1 MILNK
6 VTDLIGNTPMLGFP
20 IPGKN
25 ATLLLKIEKNNPG
38 GSIKDRMARNMIIA
52 ALKSGRLKPGGIVVE
67 SSSGNTGIGLAIAAI
82 EFGLHF
88 IAVVD
93 HHAAQDKIAVMRALG
108 AEIRY
113 VEGDYREDEVA
124 VVERQRLAAEIAGQL
139 PGAVFMNQSDN
150 VANAG
155 AYFDFVREVIG
166 EVDGG
171 IDAYVGCVGTGGSMT
186 GIARGLKLYNPRTK
200 TIAVEPAGSIIFGQ
214 SGHSYYQSGT
224 GTPKGDT
231 VGLVLDYSCIDMG
244 VQVTDSQAFETARYI
259 AQRTG
264 LLVGGSTGGV
274 IYKALEFIHA
284 GLIGG
289 NIVTAVADGGEK
301 YLHTVFNES
310 WLTERNLLD
319 PEIWKRL
326 EGWFRQE
333 GSDEMPR
340 PAPRLFWTEPG
351 AGGQEKMASAS

>member
-1 MILNK
+1 MILSK
-6 VTDLIGNTPMLGFP
+6 VTDLIGNTPILA
-20 IPGKN
+20 IPVPAKK
-25 ATLLLKIEKNNPG
+25 ARLLLKIEKNNPG

-52 ALKSGRLKPGGIVVE
+52 ALKSGRLKPGGVVVE

-82 EFGLHF
+82 EFGLRF

-113 VEGDYREDEVA
+113 VDGDYREDEVA
-124 VVERQRLAAEIAGQL
+124 VVERQRLAAELASQI

-155 AYFDFVREVIG
+155 GYFDFVREVVEQI
-166 EVDGG
+166 DGR

-186 GIARGLKLYNPRTK
+186 GIARGLKLHNPRTK
-200 TIAVEPAGSIIFGQ
+200 TIAVEPSGSIIFGQ
-214 SGHSYYQSGT
+214 PGHPYYQSGT

-259 AQRTG
+259 AKHTG
-264 LLVGGSTGGV
+264 LLVGGSTGGT
-274 IYKALEFIHA
+274 IYKALELIHD
-284 GLIGG
+284 GMISG
-289 NIVTAVADGGEK
+289 NVVAVVADGGEK
-301 YLHTVFNES
+301 YLHTVFSES
-310 WLTERNLLD
+310 WLKERDLLN
-319 PEIWKRL
+319 PAIWTRL
-326 EGWFRQE
+326 DEWLAQE
-333 GSDEMPR
+333 TAEE
-340 PAPRLFWTEPG
+340 APRAVPRLSV
-351 AGGQEKMASAS
+351 A

>member
-6 VTDLIGNTPMLGFP
+6 VTDLIGNTPILGIP
-20 IPGKN
+20 IPEKN
-25 ATLLLKIEKNNPG
+25 SKLLLKIEKNNPG
-38 GSIKDRMARNMIIA
+38 GSIKDRMARNMIVA
-52 ALKSGRLKPGGIVVE
+52 ALKSGRLKPGGVVVE

-82 EFGLHF
+82 EFGLRF

-108 AEIRY
+108 AEIRF
-113 VEGDYREDEVA
+113 VEGNYREDEVA
-124 VVERQRLAAEIAGQL
+124 VVERQRLAAELESQI

-155 AYFDFVREVIG
+155 GYFDFVREVI
-166 EVDGG
+166 EQVDGG
-171 IDAYVGCVGTGGSMT
+171 VDAYVGCVGTGGSMT
-186 GIARGLKLYNPRTK
+186 GIARGLKLHNPRTK

-214 SGHSYYQSGT
+214 AGHPYYQSGT

-259 AQRTG
+259 ARHTG

-274 IYKALEFIHA
+274 IYKALEFIHS
-284 GLIGG
+284 GLISG
-289 NIVTAVADGGEK
+289 NVVAVVADGGEK
-301 YLHTVFNES
+301 YLHTVFSEN
-310 WLTERNLLD
+310 WLKERNFLD
-319 PEIWKRL
+319 PEVGTTL
-326 EGWFRQE
+326 NGWLNQE
-333 GSDEMPR
+333 SSEEALRAVPLLR
-340 PAPRLFWTEPG
+340 VA
-351 AGGQEKMASAS
+351 